1 MKTFQQFQIDV
12 HQLDEGKL
20 ALGKIAF
27 KGLSKLTNSMRAG
40 PVIKHLKTP
49 FNKPVRMY
57 HGTIKTASNKIMNK
71 GFTPTQTVNPKT
83 LSTELSNVYLTTNP
97 KRAEYYANLMA
108 KTKKG
113 KADIVAVNV
122 NKTKNIRK
130 GVRDD
135 EFVVPVKDT
144 IPTAQGVKPIKR
156 RKGEVIQDNYQ
167 YIKEARVEKL
177 ILKKFKLG
185 KYADKAIKAIRNRR
199 SGFTTGGITDGQG
212 NTLGTIARK
221 TSNQNR
227 QLDKMDAKNILNKP
241 SIYNKGD
248 LSWARNIERL
258 GKKSVIPGEKSEL
271 PNKYYNM
278 MLNKFSVH
286 QPTAIK
292 TQNKID
298 KRIRELLNKA
308 AKRKNKVKDATPTY
322 TARKRDEYEDLFN
335 KS

>member
-40 PVIKHLKTP
+40 PAIKHLRTP

-57 HGTIKTASNKIMNK
+57 HGTLKTASNQIMNK

-97 KRAEYYANLMA
+97 KRAEHYANLMA

-122 NKTKNIRK
+122 NKTKNMRK
-130 GVRDD
+130 GVRGD

-167 YIKEARVEKL
+167 YIKEARVDKL
-177 ILKKFKLG
+177 LKYFG
-185 KYADKAIKAIRNRR
+185 DDAIKVLRNKRFLPKIVNQDGANKLRLFKHLKRRGVSGKFPNFTPKDTPDKYSKLAIKRKSIYPPDVDAAETQIGDMRIDI
-199 SGFTTGGITDGQG
+199 GDKK
-212 NTLGTIARK
+212 IAR
-221 TSNQNR
+221 Q
-227 QLDKMDAKNILNKP
+227 
-241 SIYNKGD
+241 
-248 LSWARNIERL
+248 IE
-258 GKKSVIPGEKSEL
+258 K
-271 PNKYYNM
+271 
-278 MLNKFSVH
+278 
-286 QPTAIK
+286 
-292 TQNKID
+292 
-298 KRIRELLNKA
+298 
-308 AKRKNKVKDATPTY
+308 
-322 TARKRDEYEDLFN
+322 ARKKAERMY
-335 KS
+335 KG

>member
-1 MKTFQQFQIDV
+1 MKTFELF
-12 HQLDEGKL
+12 KL
-20 ALGKIAF
+20 ELNEVR
-27 KGLSKLTNSMRAG
+27 GLSKLVTSMRAG
-40 PVIKHLKTP
+40 PAIKHLRTP
-49 FNKPVRMY
+49 FKKSVRMY
-57 HGTIKTASNKIMNK
+57 HGTLKTASNQIMNK

-97 KRAEYYANLMA
+97 KRAEHYANLMA

-122 NKTKNIRK
+122 NRTKNIRK
-130 GVRDD
+130 GVRGD

-144 IPTAQGVKPIKR
+144 IPVAQDVKPIKR

-177 ILKKFKLG
+177 ILKKFNLG

-199 SGFTTGGITDGQG
+199 AGFSTGGTTDGG
-212 NTLGTIARK
+212 NTLGTMARITQNK
-221 TSNQNR
+221 NQ
-227 QLDKMDAKNILNKP
+227 QLDRLTAKNILNKP
-241 SIYNKGD
+241 SIEPTDNVNWAKG
-248 LSWARNIERL
+248 IQKL
-258 GKKSVIPGEKSEL
+258 GKKSRIPGETPEF

-278 MLNKFSVH
+278 MLNKYSPH
-286 QPTAIK
+286 PPTAIK
-292 TQNKID
+292 TQNKVD
-298 KRIRELLNKA
+298 RRIRELLNKA

>member
-1 MKTFQQFQIDV
+1 MKTFELF
-12 HQLDEGKL
+12 KL
-20 ALGKIAF
+20 ELNEVR
-27 KGLSKLTNSMRAG
+27 GLSKLVTSMRAG
-40 PVIKHLKTP
+40 PAIKHLRTP
-49 FNKPVRMY
+49 FKKSVRMY
-57 HGTIKTASNKIMNK
+57 HGTLKTASNQIMNK

-113 KADIVAVNV
+113 KPDIVAVNV
-122 NKTKNIRK
+122 NKTKNMRK
-130 GVRDD
+130 GVRGD

-185 KYADKAIKAIRNRR
+185 KYANKAIKAIRNRR
-199 SGFTTGGITDGQG
+199 AGFTTGGITDRQG
-212 NTLGTIARK
+212 NTLGTMARK
-221 TSNQNR
+221 TANQNV
-227 QLDKMDAKNILNKP
+227 QLDKIDAKNILNKP
-241 SIYNKGD
+241 SIETIDGVNWAKG
-248 LSWARNIERL
+248 IQKL
-258 GKKSVIPGEKSEL
+258 GKKSTIPGERPEF

-278 MLNKFSVH
+278 MLNKFSSH
-286 QPTAIK
+286 PPTAIK

-308 AKRKNKVKDATPTY
+308 AKRKNKVKDITPTY
-322 TARKRDEYEDLFN
+322 TARKRNEYEDLFY